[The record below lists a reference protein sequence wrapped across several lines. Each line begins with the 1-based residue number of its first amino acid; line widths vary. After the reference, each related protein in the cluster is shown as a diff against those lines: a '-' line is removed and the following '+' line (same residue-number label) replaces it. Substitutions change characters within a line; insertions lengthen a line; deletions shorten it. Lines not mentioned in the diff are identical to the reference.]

1 MEYEIN
7 KQYPF
12 SELENISKW
21 WQNNKQYDVNAIK
34 ETRVYTTKLI
44 KDIHPKTGEEIVV
57 GEEDVVE
64 EREYNDYVEI
74 VKRSDEQIIEDLRR
88 QREYECFP
96 YINRGSL
103 WYNTLTESQKSE
115 FQEWYASWLNVTNTF
130 IAPKKPE
137 WLN

>member
-21 WQNNKQYDVNAIK
+21 WQNNQQYDINEIREPRTYIRKPV
-34 ETRVYTTKLI
+34 
-44 KDIHPKTGEEIVV
+44 KDIHPETGEEIVV

-64 EREYNDYVEI
+64 EREYNDYIEI
-74 VKRSDEQIIEDLRR
+74 VKRSDEHIIEDLRR
-88 QREYECFP
+88 QREKECFS

-115 FQEWYASWLNVTNTF
+115 FQEWYADWLNVTNTF
-130 IAPKKPE
+130 VAPKKPE
-137 WLN
+137 WLK